1 MGNTFSGWGV
11 SPENLTLVLKL
22 HRASSSFSRY
32 GLCQTH
38 FLVPSPQRRA
48 VGTTERLSDPF
59 F

>member
-1 MGNTFSGWGV
+1 MGNTLSEWGV

-32 GLCQTH
+32 GLGQTH
-38 FLVPSPQRRA
+38 LLVRA
-48 VGTTERLSDPF
+48 VGTGERLSDAF